1 MEKTNEKEPVVEVK
15 EEEKKVVAEQPKVE
29 VKKQETQKTQETS
42 KEVPKKEPVAEAPKV
57 EPKVEKK
64 QDAPKVEGLIS
75 KEEKPVVEEPQK
87 KPSFTLSNVTDFK
100 ESLDTIN
107 NLVTEVKI
115 KLDDQGLK
123 IITMDPANVAMV
135 NFSMDK
141 SLFTEWYVD
150 GEHNFA
156 VNIANLKQILKRV
169 FKKALVKFT
178 VGDFVGITIMG
189 NIMKKYNLPIID
201 EDITDE
207 KVPPLEFK
215 AMAKMDTTQFKEA
228 IEDVKV
234 TSDVLH
240 LSAKNNKLH
249 FRGSGEGMSS
259 EVNLLEEVRVDHKEE
274 QSSKYS
280 LEYVSKMIGKFDKVK
295 VSFGSDYPLA
305 LNYENEEG
313 TLKMGFILAPRVDS
327 V

>member
-1 MEKTNEKEPVVEVK
+1 MTR
-15 EEEKKVVAEQPKVE
+15 
-29 VKKQETQKTQETS
+29 
-42 KEVPKKEPVAEAPKV
+42 
-57 EPKVEKK
+57 
-64 QDAPKVEGLIS
+64 
-75 KEEKPVVEEPQK
+75 
-87 KPSFTLSNVTDFK
+87 
-100 ESLDTIN
+100 
-107 NLVTEVKI
+107 
-115 KLDDQGLK
+115 GLK

-178 VGDFVGITIMG
+178 VGDFVGITING
-189 NIMKKYNLPIID
+189 GKYNEKSIIFPIID

-280 LEYVSKMIGKFDKVK
+280 LEYVSKMD
-295 VSFGSDYPLA
+295 
-305 LNYENEEG
+305 
-313 TLKMGFILAPRVDS
+313 R
-327 V
+327 